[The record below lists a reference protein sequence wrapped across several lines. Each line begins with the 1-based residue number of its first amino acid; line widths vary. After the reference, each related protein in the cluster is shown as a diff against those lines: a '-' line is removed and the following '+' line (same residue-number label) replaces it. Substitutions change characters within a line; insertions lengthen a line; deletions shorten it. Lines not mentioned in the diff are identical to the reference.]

1 MISIA
6 YCDDEHAALQLYP
19 GQVRSAFLQHHR
31 TVQIDCFQQPQ
42 ALMERIATNNGYN
55 LLFLDISMPQMDG
68 IELGRQLRRIADDV
82 LIVFVSSHEE
92 LVFESF
98 QVTPFRFIRKG
109 HFYQDLEECV
119 PAMITELEKRQT

>member
-31 TVQIDCFQQPQ
+31 PVQIDCFQQPQ

-55 LLFLDISMPQMDG
+55 LLFLDISIKRDNTDNKMNG
-68 IELGRQLRRIADDV
+68 GGRFL
-82 LIVFVSSHEE
+82 LI
-92 LVFESF
+92 
-98 QVTPFRFIRKG
+98 
-109 HFYQDLEECV
+109 
-119 PAMITELEKRQT
+119 